1 MKLNPIP
8 FPDRPRN
15 GSFGNRQKSQNA
27 VDIAIKMARDEL
39 CTHNERQGAFMRL
52 VECLHPQ
59 KAGMEPA
66 SYRNVFL
73 INRLKHLAERQ
84 VHWIRPCETWRPEA
98 SNIRLATRSL
108 AHHLFANYPVPNF
121 MDSAW
126 DIPSGP
132 AAFLQQVWFIRLGR
146 GASFRSLNLPFVLT
160 RAMEH
165 YVRQAPDHFT
175 AMQALRYGETR
186 GLGGSEALAREVA
199 GSRLGHRIEYPQFWR
214 TVIGFLVAQREAALE
229 HVGPIADFIQ
239 ANKFPTEVVLTGGH
253 VDVRAPTWPDF
264 SIKGRT
270 LKSVLRL
277 VTEWHG
283 DLAAGGG
290 ADFVSWRKS
299 GIEGYHIIE
308 RREDDDDFEWII
320 EELSDS
326 DAVLVEGRE
335 MRHCVYSYY
344 PKCWRGE
351 TTIWSLRLR
360 VNSRE
365 KRMATIE
372 VNPRRRSIIQLRAKC
387 NRPVVGRS
395 SEIIRQ
401 WGEWAGLHFD
411 LRI

>member
-8 FPDRPRN
+8 FPDRSRN
-15 GSFGNRQKSQNA
+15 ESIGNRQKVQNI

-39 CTHNERQGAFMRL
+39 CTHKERQEAFMRL
-52 VECLHPQ
+52 LECVHLR
-59 KAGMEPA
+59 KAVLEPA
-66 SYRNVFL
+66 SCRNVFL
-73 INRLKHLAERQ
+73 VNRLKHLAERQ
-84 VHWIRPCETWRPEA
+84 AHWIRPCETWWPET

-108 AHHLFANYPVPNF
+108 AHHLLAYYPVPGF

-126 DIPSGP
+126 DIQSGP

-186 GLGGSEALAREVA
+186 GLGGSETLAREVA
-199 GSRLGHRIEYPQFWR
+199 GSRLGQRIECPQFWR
-214 TVIGFLVAQREAALE
+214 TVITFLVEQGEAALG

-239 ANKFPTEVVLTGGH
+239 ANKFPTEVVLTGDH
-253 VDVRAPTWPDF
+253 VQIRAPTWPDF
-264 SIKGRT
+264 SMKGRT

-283 DLAAGGG
+283 DLAAGGRG
-290 ADFVSWRKS
+290 DFVSWRKS

-308 RREDDDDFEWII
+308 RRDDDDNFEWII
-320 EELSDS
+320 EELLDNG
-326 DAVLVEGRE
+326 ALLVEGRE

-360 VNSRE
+360 TGGRE

-372 VNPRRRSIIQLRAKC
+372 VNPPRRSIIQVRAKC
-387 NRPVVGRS
+387 NRPVGTRT
-395 SEIIRQ
+395 SEVITQ
-401 WGEWAGLHFD
+401 WAEWAR
-411 LRI
+411 LRLELRV